1 MRSDPAMGG
10 RDLPDGFAVF
20 RKIRYTKQNRL
31 RRAVKGED
39 IVTQEAAF
47 VRAERELRRLG
58 IEVQCGV
65 PLSGY
70 VSFRVGGPCRLLAR
84 PDGPAGVKAALAVA
98 AREELPFFVLGN
110 GSNLLVA
117 DEGYRGL
124 VLLTSGCDGVR
135 VEGQRITAGAGV
147 TLSRLCHTALAH
159 ALTGLEFA
167 FGIPGSVGG
176 AIYMNAGAYGGEMS
190 DVLESACFL
199 EGPFSWDG
207 SRVPSEQT
215 LPAGELEFSY
225 RHSRFTGGESVIL
238 SGTFCLQP
246 GEPKQIRSRME
257 EVLARRREKQPLE
270 YPSAGST
277 FKRPANG
284 YAAALIEQCGLK
296 GCRVGGAQVSEKHS
310 GFIINTGGATCADIR
325 KLIEL
330 VQARVKEQTGTE
342 LECEVRMLGL

>member
-1 MRSDPAMGG
+1 M
-10 RDLPDGFAVF
+10 
-20 RKIRYTKQNRL
+20 T
-31 RRAVKGED
+31 EE
-39 IVTQEAAF
+39 TAF
-47 VRAERELRRLG
+47 VRAERALRRLG
-58 IEVQCGV
+58 IEVHSEV

-70 VSFRVGGPCRLLAR
+70 VSFRVGGPCRLLAK
-84 PDGPAGVKAALAVA
+84 PGGLPAMKDAMAVA
-98 AREELPFFVLGN
+98 AQEELPFFVLGN

-124 VLLTSGCDGVR
+124 VLLTAGCDEIR
-135 VEGQRITAGAGV
+135 VEDRRITAGAGV
-147 TLSRLCHTALAH
+147 TLSRLCHAALSH
-159 ALTGLEFA
+159 SLSGLEFA

-199 EGPFSWDG
+199 ERPLSQDG
-207 SRVPSEQT
+207 SSWEPVEQM
-215 LPAGELEFSY
+215 LPAGELDFSY
-225 RHSRFTGGESVIL
+225 RHSRFTGQDSVIL
-238 SGTFCLQP
+238 SGTFLLQP
-246 GEPKQIRSRME
+246 GDPVRIRARME

-277 FKRPANG
+277 FKRPASG

-325 KLIEL
+325 QLIAL